1 MCWTTSSENLQV
13 HSVSHCKQIFTLL
26 DSLGFPYVPFYTCK
40 HEHAP
45 RECSANRMGS
55 EQQIGMHTFWAVV
68 CKHRHV
74 QDMEQGN
81 ISSKENMQATELCS
95 GNERKVRTAFFF
107 QRENSPEKSTLLPS
121 VQTPSSEQAPTQ
133 NASALMAMGFNAR
146 TTSCAARAPAEQSS
160 ISPGTCPS
168 PSAAHRG

>member
-1 MCWTTSSENLQV
+1 MKAKGGIFCHVFCFLLQTEGKDVEGDREKDLLFWTTSSENLQV

-45 RECSANRMGS
+45 RECSASRMGS

-81 ISSKENMQATELCS
+81 ISSKENLQATE
-95 GNERKVRTAFFF
+95 
-107 QRENSPEKSTLLPS
+107 
-121 VQTPSSEQAPTQ
+121 
-133 NASALMAMGFNAR
+133 
-146 TTSCAARAPAEQSS
+146 
-160 ISPGTCPS
+160 I
-168 PSAAHRG
+168 

>member
-1 MCWTTSSENLQV
+1 MKVKGGIFCHGICFLLQTEGKDVEGDREKDLLFWTTSSENLQV

-40 HEHAP
+40 HERAP

-68 CKHRHV
+68 CKHRKI

-81 ISSKENMQATELCS
+81 ISRKENLQASEL
-95 GNERKVRTAFFF
+95 
-107 QRENSPEKSTLLPS
+107 
-121 VQTPSSEQAPTQ
+121 
-133 NASALMAMGFNAR
+133 
-146 TTSCAARAPAEQSS
+146 
-160 ISPGTCPS
+160 
-168 PSAAHRG
+168 